1 MGAVSPSRRANAFA
15 QALDEREPGDTAAAD
30 RSASTAPADPADP
43 TVLTD
48 SATPTDP
55 TVPTGS
61 PGPAETAK
69 EPVGKER
76 LPALAGRLA
85 SLPKPELAADVR
97 AAQRARLVAAAESLF
112 AEDGEGSRT
121 AGTRTGHGGARR
133 ALPAVGPLG
142 GRLRPRSRLG
152 RGLAVGG
159 LGFGVAAGAFTG
171 AAAASTDALPGDTL
185 YGLKLGMEDLKL
197 DLADDDADRGKVHL
211 NHAATRLHETR
222 RLLERTRSGPL
233 DEESLTDIRRV
244 LSRMRHDASEGHR
257 LLSRAYEREGA
268 LDPMRELSS
277 FSRSHRDVWGQVR
290 ERLPL
295 QLTEAGDEVSSV
307 LDAIEDEIT
316 PLRSLLRDTP
326 QDAESTG
333 GGVGDSRTDDG
344 RTTGPTPS
352 VPGGAPGG
360 PRETTGQ
367 PTAPSGSRETGNT
380 GEAREGSPSGNGER
394 PGSRHDGSGTPS
406 ASRSETAGPPKP
418 EITLP
423 PIVPELLPDLGN
435 TGNGTD

>member
-30 RSASTAPADPADP
+30 RSASTVPAVPADPDAP
-43 TVLTD
+43 R
-48 SATPTDP
+48 
-55 TVPTGS
+55 
-61 PGPAETAK
+61 PAGTAK
-69 EPVGKER
+69 EPGGEEI
-76 LPALAGRLA
+76 LLALAGRLA

-97 AAQRARLVAAAESLF
+97 AAQRARLVAAAESAF
-112 AEDGEGSRT
+112 AEDGEGSRA
-121 AGTRTGHGGARR
+121 AGARTGHGGARR
-133 ALPAVGPLG
+133 ALPVGPL

-268 LDPMRELSS
+268 LGPMRELSS

-290 ERLPL
+290 DRLPL
-295 QLTEAGDEVSSV
+295 PLTEVGDEVSSV

-316 PLRSLLRDTP
+316 PLRSLLSDTP

-333 GGVGDSRTDDG
+333 GGTGDSRTDDG
-344 RTTGPTPS
+344 RTSGPTPS
-352 VPGGAPGG
+352 APDGARGG

-367 PTAPSGSRETGNT
+367 PATPSGSRETGGA
-380 GEAREGSPSGNGER
+380 GEAREGSPSGDGER
-394 PGSRHDGSGTPS
+394 PGSRRDGSGTPS
-406 ASRSETAGPPKP
+406 ASRSEATELPKP
-418 EITLP
+418 EITIP
-423 PIVPELLPDLGN
+423 PIVPELLPDLGD
-435 TGNGTD
+435 TRSGTD